1 MAYKDAFGMITD
13 FGRDEGKDL
22 NGSVSVTHF
31 GSVHQLEIDWD
42 FDRDGVLKATG
53 DDLTIRS
60 AKVPAGAAIL
70 STKVVVLKAAATAS
84 TTLDVGLV
92 KLDGTAIDADG
103 LLAAGALAAGVLTGE
118 GALIGKINGADDG
131 YIKLTPSAETAA
143 ALGGLKARVIIDYV

>member
-1 MAYKDAFGMITD
+1 MAYKDAFGMITEY
-13 FGRDEGKDL
+13 GRDEGKDL
-22 NGSVSVTHF
+22 NGSVTITHF

-42 FDRDGVLKATG
+42 FDRDGVLKASS

-70 STKVVVLKAAATAS
+70 SAKVVVLKAAATAA

-103 LLAAGALAAGVLTGE
+103 LLAAGALGAGVLTGA

-131 YIKLTPSAETAA
+131 YIKLTPSAATVA